1 MFKGFGQ
8 VNDEGN
14 LFKNA
19 LSLATTFGED
29 FQFQRNSQKHL
40 PGRRQSRGNIDL
52 YKDHAIRLTLVIWIY
67 VARF

>member
-29 FQFQRNSQKHL
+29 FQFQRNSQAGVKAV
-40 PGRRQSRGNIDL
+40 GT
-52 YKDHAIRLTLVIWIY
+52 LTCIKIMQY
-67 VARF
+67 VSPW